1 MIICKNE
8 KCANFKQ
15 ELDETLDVCP
25 ACGLETAR
33 IDSDKDAK
41 RKLAPIISL
50 GSIAAIILTFLL
62 FDVIPNFY
70 VSFFLGAAIIAGCI
84 VLAFITKVKGAIV
97 TTILAAAGFI
107 GIFAYYGL
115 FG

>member
-15 ELDETLDVCP
+15 ELEDVLEICP

-33 IDSDKDAK
+33 IDSDKDNMK
-41 RKLAPIISL
+41 KLAPIVSVV
-50 GSIAAIILTFLL
+50 SIIAILATFLL
-62 FDVIPNFY
+62 FDFINFY
-70 VSFFLGAAIIAGCI
+70 VAFFLGAAIIAACI

-115 FG
+115 F

>member
-1 MIICKNE
+1 MVICKNE

-15 ELDETLDVCP
+15 ELDENLEVCP
-25 ACGLETAR
+25 ACGLETAK
-33 IDSDKDAK
+33 IDSDKDNK
-41 RKLAPIISL
+41 RKFAPMISIIS
-50 GSIAAIILTFLL
+50 IVAILATFLL
-62 FDVIPNFY
+62 FDFINFY
-70 VSFFLGAAIIAGCI
+70 VAFFLGAATIAACI

-115 FG
+115 F